1 MDAAVDATAALGRIA
16 ARQHAPDRARR
27 ALCPLASDPRPYV
40 RANALA
46 ALGLSGVRCGDGASE
61 RHALAGD
68 ASEDVRASAASAVR
82 GVQPPS
88 ADDARALEACARTD
102 PSGAVAAR
110 CRASPVVA
118 AGTQA
123 LLVYVVPDG
132 ASAPRP
138 GSAFALLMPDGLLH
152 LGMSDRRGA
161 LFDPAAPEGMVTLR
175 SPTALQR

>member
-1 MDAAVDATAALGRIA
+1 
-16 ARQHAPDRARR
+16 
-27 ALCPLASDPRPYV
+27 V

-61 RHALAGD
+61 RRALAGD

-110 CRASPVVA
+110 CRASPFVA

-161 LFDPAAPEGMVTLR
+161 LFDPAAPDGMVTLR